1 MTDWEEVE
9 IDMTPAPRFLSP
21 EALGAQNLGVVNA
34 ISEIVANSCDWHML
48 TLEEAEQRKEDG
60 SDENK
65 KWLENISNEFGS
77 LDLITSEED
86 RVVNII
92 LERDGKSKVQAICIV
107 DNGIGMNQEDIAVA
121 LRLSKKLKRT
131 PLRPRKGM
139 YNIGLQAGWLGLG
152 NKIEIHSKSIVEEAK
167 AVVFELDKD
176 EMEGKSSWTHNLS
189 VGGDGELPPYLE
201 QNGFQHGTVVRISD
215 LTKSNHDWDTVYEGL
230 SLAYSAEIAT
240 GVKFQF
246 DGADCEY
253 SDPEIDSTYGW
264 VDLST
269 FGLKVREDLGGGR
282 RGEEKLIKGKITLMK
297 VAKDAAGGKHG
308 VHTTRRGQLIEAWH
322 NAGTATNG
330 LWPYPNPHAD
340 HRRCFGWLELDM
352 VPPNFHKKGW
362 NTESPAWDE
371 VREALKP
378 HLENLIT
385 IAKVKKKDLDGQK
398 QAAKGWLKYKKKSS
412 FVLKVNK
419 KKPNSSKKKTDAT
432 EKPSEETKTNEE
444 EYEGLFKVP
453 GENFGFEFLEPVI
466 HDEELESHDPPWYGT
481 WDATHIQ
488 LHFNVQHPLWKV
500 EDKKNIVSR
509 LSQIDVW
516 CELLNDIGTPQAN
529 IAHERERLYWELFSK
544 EE

>member
-1 MTDWEEVE
+1 M
-9 IDMTPAPRFLSP
+9 
-21 EALGAQNLGVVNA
+21 
-34 ISEIVANSCDWHML
+34 
-48 TLEEAEQRKEDG
+48 
-60 SDENK
+60 
-65 KWLENISNEFGS
+65 
-77 LDLITSEED
+77 
-86 RVVNII
+86 
-92 LERDGKSKVQAICIV
+92 
-107 DNGIGMNQEDIAVA
+107 
-121 LRLSKKLKRT
+121 
-131 PLRPRKGM
+131 
-139 YNIGLQAGWLGLG
+139 
-152 NKIEIHSKSIVEEAK
+152 
-167 AVVFELDKD
+167 FELDKD
-176 EMEGKSSWTHNLS
+176 EMEGKSSWKHNLS
-189 VGGDGELPPYLE
+189 VGGDGELPPYLA
-201 QNGFQHGTVVRISD
+201 QNGFHHGTVVRISD

-246 DGADCEY
+246 DGTDCEY

-269 FGLKVREDLGGGR
+269 FELKVREDLGGGK
-282 RGEEKLIKGKITLMK
+282 RGEEKLIKGQITLMK

-412 FVLKVNK
+412 FILKVNK
-419 KKPNSSKKKTDAT
+419 KKPNSTKKKTDAT
-432 EKPSEETKTNEE
+432 EKSSEEIKTDEE

-453 GENFGFEFLEPVI
+453 DEKFGFEFLEPVI
-466 HDEELESHDPPWYGT
+466 NDEELEPRDPPWYGT

-500 EDKKNIVSR
+500 EDKKNILSR

-529 IAHERERLYWELFSK
+529 IAHERERLYWELFS
-544 EE
+544 EED